1 MNWLSL
7 AKQIRYQYYQ
17 ENKNRAVLFQFSSTF
32 NLYLFSF
39 FYFAKFVIYSK
50 TYLFCASLYTTNM
63 HYVCI
68 LWDLRTEILHIF
80 SYMVANDEC
89 NVNASTCII
98 KQWLISFHWIT
109 FNPHI
114 SVQLWMTVFCIITIH
129 FAQGPTAS

>member
-7 AKQIRYQYYQ
+7 AKQIRYQSYQ
-17 ENKNRAVLFQFSSTF
+17 ENKNRIVLFQFSLTSS
-32 NLYLFSF
+32 LFSF

-50 TYLFCASLYTTNM
+50 IYLFCASLYTTNM

-68 LWDLRTEILHIF
+68 LWEIRTEILHIF
-80 SYMVANDEC
+80 SYMVANNEW
-89 NVNASTCII
+89 NVNALRCII

-114 SVQLWMTVFCIITIH
+114 SVQFWMTVFCIITIH